1 MRYKLWSKKEKKF
14 IEKGWI
20 VFPDGRPFWITYG
33 EIDAEVYMKDHVL
46 IKSTGIKNIDNIEIY
61 EGDILK
67 CELYNGEYENY
78 VIVWDEEEAG
88 FDALNE
94 DKSNFMLPSI
104 WTVSEIIGNIHENPE
119 LFHSD
124 KKEKIK

>member
-1 MRYKLWSKKEKKF
+1 MQYKLWSKKEKKF
-14 IEKGWI
+14 IENGWI

-67 CELYNGEYENY
+67 CKLYNGEYENY

-119 LFHSD
+119 LFYSD
-124 KKEKIK
+124 KGKK

>member
-1 MRYKLWSKKEKKF
+1 MQYKLWSKKEKKF
-14 IEKGWI
+14 IKNGWI

-33 EIDAEVYMKDHVL
+33 EIDAGVYMKDHVL

-67 CELYNGEYENY
+67 CKLYNGEYENY

-119 LFHSD
+119 LFYSD
-124 KKEKIK
+124 KGKK